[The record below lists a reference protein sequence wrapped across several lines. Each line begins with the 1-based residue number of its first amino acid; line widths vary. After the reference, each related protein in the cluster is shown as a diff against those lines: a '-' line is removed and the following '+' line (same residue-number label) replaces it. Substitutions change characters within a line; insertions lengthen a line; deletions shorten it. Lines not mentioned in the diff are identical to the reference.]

1 MAEFFSQMAV
11 HVGKAGFIIVF
22 LSSFFGLI
30 FSILGGVEQ
39 SNFFAQ
45 MAVSALLTTCAIG
58 LLMCVL
64 AVIFENREK
73 K

>member
-1 MAEFFSQMAV
+1 MADFFSQMAV
-11 HVGKAGFIIVF
+11 SVRKAGFSIVF

-30 FSILGGVEQ
+30 FSILGDVKQ
-39 SNFFAQ
+39 LFFAQ

>member
-1 MAEFFSQMAV
+1 MADLFSQMAV
-11 HVGKAGFIIVF
+11 SVGKAGFIIVF

-30 FSILGGVEQ
+30 FSILGDVEQ

-45 MAVSALLTTCAIG
+45 MAVSALLTTCSIG